1 MENIRFS
8 RKLDT
13 YTKKQYNDFGWVRA
27 NNILTYRQWAD
38 FNHKF
43 EAKTEEVRRRRT
55 KNGEYMIAVSD
66 MEGERFGIDNA
77 IVFAKGTPL
86 HPVVT
91 KIIEINL
98 EYETLIEDIREFI
111 YENEGIIDEDYGDGI
126 LKIYNAKDYARSSQ
140 SGGSGQNGRDDRLLQ
155 NGRGDT
161 RSDSDDGDDGNKGG
175 T

>member
-1 MENIRFS
+1 
-8 RKLDT
+8 
-13 YTKKQYNDFGWVRA
+13 
-27 NNILTYRQWAD
+27 
-38 FNHKF
+38 
-43 EAKTEEVRRRRT
+43 
-55 KNGEYMIAVSD
+55 MIAVND
-66 MEGERFGIDNA
+66 MKDKKFGVDNV

-111 YENEGIIDEDYGDGI
+111 YENEGIIDEDYGDGV
-126 LKIYNAKDYARSSQ
+126 LKIYNAKDFARSSQ
-140 SGGSGQNGRDDRLLQ
+140 SGGSGQNGRDDRSLQ